1 MAGASRARIFTCP
14 RCKHQYWGAPGEQ
27 LPDCPQCG
35 FDYRGR
41 EEFRFDLVFLMVLI
55 VAMIGFMLLTSS
67 YRGGSGTIGSRSFQ
81 ESQPEK
87 LPGR

>member
-1 MAGASRARIFTCP
+1 
-14 RCKHQYWGAPGEQ
+14 
-27 LPDCPQCG
+27 
-35 FDYRGR
+35 
-41 EEFRFDLVFLMVLI
+41 MVLI

-67 YRGGSGTIGSRSFQ
+67 YRGGSGSIGSRSFQ